1 MKINLSNKKALVGG
15 SSKGLGYA
23 VAKQLA
29 SCGAIVTMVSR
40 NESLLKKNIIEL
52 KKLTGNDHNYILVDY
67 NNTKKY
73 KEIIDDFFTT
83 NSVDILI
90 NNTQGPPAGDV
101 LSVSELDYENTF
113 NLLFQNTISTS
124 MAALKGMKKNGW
136 GRIINMTS
144 VSVKEPL
151 SYLALSNTIRSAV
164 TSWGKTLSIESGK
177 YNITVNNILT
187 GFFNTERLKELN
199 SEKAKKFNIE
209 TDEVFQKMSE
219 MVPMKRIGEPEEFGY
234 LVAFLSSEYANY
246 INGVNIP
253 IDGGL
258 LKSMWKNYFKI
269 TVLSEGLKGVSI
281 KFPEASINSSLIFIS
296 PFGKPLI

>member
-1 MKINLSNKKALVGG
+1 MKINLKNKKALVGG

-29 SCGAIVTMVSR
+29 SCGAIVTLVSR
-40 NESLLKKNIIEL
+40 NENLLQKKIVEL
-52 KKLTGNDHNYILVDY
+52 KKITGNDHNYIVVDY
-67 NNTKKY
+67 NDTKMY
-73 KEIIDDFFTT
+73 KEKIDDFFQK

-101 LSVSELDYENTF
+101 LSVTESDYKDAF
-113 NLLFQNTISTS
+113 NLLFQNTINTS
-124 MAALKGMKKNGW
+124 MFALNGMRKKRW

-177 YNITVNNILT
+177 YNITINNILT

-199 SEKAKKFNIE
+199 SEKAKKFNVE
-209 TDEVFQKMSE
+209 ADEVFKKMSE
-219 MVPMKRIGEPEEFGY
+219 MVPLKRIGEPEEFGY

-246 INGVNIP
+246 INGANIP

-258 LKSMWKNYFKI
+258 LKSM
-269 TVLSEGLKGVSI
+269 
-281 KFPEASINSSLIFIS
+281 
-296 PFGKPLI
+296 

>member
-1 MKINLSNKKALVGG
+1 MKINLKNKKALVGG

-29 SCGAIVTMVSR
+29 LCGAHVTLVSR
-40 NESLLKKNIIEL
+40 NESLLKSNILEL
-52 KKLTGNDHNYILVDY
+52 KKLTGIKHNYLVVDY
-67 NNTKKY
+67 DNNRKY
-73 KEIIDDFFTT
+73 KKIIDKFFSK

-101 LSVSELDYENTF
+101 LSVSEIDYENSF
-113 NLLFQNTISTS
+113 NLLFQNTVNTS
-124 MAALKGMKKNGW
+124 MAAIRGMKKNNW

-177 YNITVNNILT
+177 NNITVNNILT
-187 GFFNTERLKELN
+187 GFFNTKRLNQLN

-209 TDEVFQKMSE
+209 IEDVFDKMSE
-219 MVPMKRIGEPEEFGY
+219 MVPLKRIGEPEEFGY
-234 LVAFLSSEYANY
+234 LVAFLSSEFANY
-246 INGVNIP
+246 INGANIP

-258 LKSMWKNYFKI
+258 LKSM
-269 TVLSEGLKGVSI
+269 
-281 KFPEASINSSLIFIS
+281 
-296 PFGKPLI
+296 

>member
-1 MKINLSNKKALVGG
+1 MKINLSNKKALIGG

-73 KEIIDDFFTT
+73 KEIIDDFFKT

-90 NNTQGPPAGDV
+90 NNTQGPNAGDV
-101 LSVSELDYENTF
+101 LSVSESDYKNAF
-113 NLLFQNTISTS
+113 NLLFQNTVNTS
-124 MAALKGMKKNGW
+124 MAAIKGMKKNNW
-136 GRIINMTS
+136 GRIINMAS

-177 YNITVNNILT
+177 HNVTVNNILT
-187 GFFNTERLKELN
+187 GFFNTERLNQLN
-199 SEKAKKFNIE
+199 SEKAKKFNVS
-209 TDEVFQKMSE
+209 TDEVFDKMSE
-219 MVPMKRIGEPEEFGY
+219 MVPLKRIGEPKEFGY
-234 LVAFLSSEYANY
+234 LVAFLSSDFADY
-246 INGVNIP
+246 INGANIP

-258 LKSMWKNYFKI
+258 LKSM
-269 TVLSEGLKGVSI
+269 
-281 KFPEASINSSLIFIS
+281 
-296 PFGKPLI
+296 